1 MTARIANKAVPD
13 PNDLSHLSDE
23 EFWALCPQGEHAPG
37 PEPVNVGEVE
47 ELVAWLRH
55 YCDEEFGPQSD
66 HPNALQIHRTADLL
80 ERQYP
85 QPIPVNERLPAT
97 GKPDLQVEPT
107 DEELNLLERQHWEET
122 GVEGQGQRE
131 TVFNHQSFARA
142 VLARWGTK
150 CGRLPAHALP
160 LLCGEVEA

>member
-66 HPNALQIHRTADLL
+66 HPDALQIHRTADLL

-85 QPIPVNERLPAT
+85 QPIPVNERLPK
-97 GKPDLQVEPT
+97 GLFPVEYFDMDSGARIVSEPS
-107 DEELNLLERQHWEET
+107 EEGPESNGCWVVLN
-122 GVEGQGQRE
+122 
-131 TVFNHQSFARA
+131 SRA
-142 VLARWGTK
+142 VNPCTEFSTIQAAWDALHPK
-150 CGRLPAHALP
+150 PLPSGDLDP
-160 LLCGEVEA
+160 